1 MYKFVIGVDISKS
14 TLDVGL
20 KIADQQQINH
30 NSFLNKSLG
39 FKHFSEWI
47 KPLVEDMNQLVVC
60 MEHTGYYTHAFC
72 TFLQRKHIAFSLINP
87 LQIKRSMGMRRGKT
101 DKRDSEMIALYG
113 MRFQEDLIVSKVL
126 DKELLTLQLLLAQ
139 RKRLLDM
146 ELSLKRSI
154 KHLKHCLPKSCN
166 VKIVKEDIK
175 LEQSLTKKRIETEEE
190 IVSLIGQLPLME
202 RNYKLLLSI
211 PGVGRQTA
219 QYVILYSRNFQRIRD
234 PRKFACYS
242 GVVPFAHQSGSSIN
256 RPPRVSYYSNK
267 TMKSLLNF
275 AALSAV
281 KSDPELKKY
290 YEKKVDEGK
299 SKMSVLNAVRNK
311 IVHRI
316 FAVVKRGTPYVARPV
331 F

>member
-1 MYKFVIGVDISKS
+1 MYKFVIGVDISKF
-14 TLDVGL
+14 TLDVSL
-20 KIADQQQINH
+20 KIASRQEITHD
-30 NSFLNKSLG
+30 SFLNKPLG
-39 FKHFSEWI
+39 FKHFLEWL
-47 KPLVEDMNQLVVC
+47 KPQVDDLDQLVVC

-72 TFLQRKHIAFSLINP
+72 SFLQKKHIAFSLINP

-113 MRFQEDLIVSKVL
+113 MRFQEDLKVSKVL

-154 KHLKHCLPKSCN
+154 KHLKHCIPKSYN
-166 VKIVKEDIK
+166 SKIVKENTG
-175 LEQSLTKKRIETEEE
+175 LEQKLAQKRIKVEEE
-190 IVSLIGQLPLME
+190 IERLIGQVPQME

-211 PGVGRQTA
+211 PGVGQQTA
-219 QYVILYSRNFQRIRD
+219 QYVILYSRNFERIREA
-234 PRKFACYS
+234 RKFACYS

-256 RPPRVSYYSNK
+256 RRPRVSYYSNK

-275 AALSAV
+275 AAMGAV

-290 YEKKVDEGK
+290 YEKKVGEGK

-316 FAVVKRGTPYVARPV
+316 FAVVKRGTPFVRRPV